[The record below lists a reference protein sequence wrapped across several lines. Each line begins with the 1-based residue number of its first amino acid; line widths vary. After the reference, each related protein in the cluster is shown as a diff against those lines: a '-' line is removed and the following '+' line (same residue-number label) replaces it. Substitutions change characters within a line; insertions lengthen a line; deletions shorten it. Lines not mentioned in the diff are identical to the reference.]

1 MSQKAVCFIHS
12 TNMDI
17 TGTFIL
23 DMLLSYMNKYNT
35 FDKLHQ
41 IIITNIG
48 IPLDENKYRS
58 MHPNIIPINYSND
71 ASLFENATMKQ
82 VIYFSK
88 LHPDYKVLYL
98 HTKGVSYKQDHYF
111 YPGIISWI
119 NYMLYCLV
127 GHAEN
132 CMQLLNTYDTVGTNI
147 KEHDANPIHYS
158 GNFWWAKASYLQQL
172 PITIFKEKYD
182 CEFFTLSKNPKWF
195 NIMKLHQMYEISYH
209 PSIYEHIVNDIIKAE
224 LEKIA
229 QI

>member
-12 TNMDI
+12 TNIDI

-58 MHPNIIPINYSND
+58 MHPNIIQINYSND

-88 LHPDYKVLYL
+88 LR
-98 HTKGVSYKQDHYF
+98 
-111 YPGIISWI
+111 IISI
-119 NYMLYCLV
+119 
-127 GHAEN
+127 
-132 CMQLLNTYDTVGTNI
+132 
-147 KEHDANPIHYS
+147 
-158 GNFWWAKASYLQQL
+158 
-172 PITIFKEKYD
+172 
-182 CEFFTLSKNPKWF
+182 
-195 NIMKLHQMYEISYH
+195 
-209 PSIYEHIVNDIIKAE
+209 
-224 LEKIA
+224 
-229 QI
+229 